1 MQCVMS
7 IAGGRVGKKKIREL
21 KRQLKMDYRARTVH
35 TETYTWSGIIAKQRL
50 IGQSVKYTSDI
61 KVS

>member
-1 MQCVMS
+1 MS
-7 IAGGRVGKKKIREL
+7 IADGREGKSEL

-35 TETYTWSGIIAKQRL
+35 TETYTWSGVIAKQRL
-50 IGQSVKYTSDI
+50 MEQNVKYTSDT

>member
-7 IAGGRVGKKKIREL
+7 IADGPEGKSEL

-35 TETYTWSGIIAKQRL
+35 TETYTWSGVIAKQRL
-50 IGQSVKYTSDI
+50 MEQSVKYTSDT